1 MTGTV
6 HAAAGRLVQEAEALA
21 GVVVSAGDDELV
33 ALLPAAEAVARRLDR
48 LVVEAVATLQRRG
61 VFSERGYRST
71 VGALVDLVGWD
82 RFEAHRRVVAAEQV
96 CPRVGLDGAV
106 LPPRLPATAGVFVD
120 CLIGLRHVEVVTK
133 ILGSEAAGRLA
144 PEVWAGT
151 EEILAEHAGRHTP
164 AELHKFATQLITTLD
179 QDGPEPRDDPLPVNE
194 LFLTPAR
201 DGGGTITGRFGDA
214 ALWGAIT
221 TLIEAKTAPRS
232 SEDPRSTAQ
241 RRADALGEMCGY
253 VLTHGDLP
261 QTGGHRPTLTVTVTL
276 DDLEQRAREAVLD
289 LGGALTPAA
298 LRRLC
303 CDAAVVPVVLGS
315 AGQPLDVGR
324 ATRTIPD
331 GLRRAVAAR
340 DRGCAFP
347 GCDRPPSWAEV
358 HPVVEWQ
365 HGGPTEINNLV
376 MLCGRH
382 HRVLHE
388 SGWAVRIR
396 DGLPEFVPP
405 RWIDPDQHIRRKP
418 RVADVRRPG
427 TRPPDTRPGRS
438 SGAGPGRAAPG
449 PPRVAAGSGTTST
462 DGGGLE

>member
-1 MTGTV
+1 V
-6 HAAAGRLVQEAEALA
+6 HSAAGRVAEEADALA
-21 GVVVSAGDDELV
+21 AAVESAGDDELV

-48 LVVEAVATLQRRG
+48 LVVDTVAMLQRRG
-61 VFSERGYRST
+61 VFAERGYRST
-71 VGALVDLVGWD
+71 AGALADLAGWD
-82 RFEAHRRVVAAEQV
+82 RSEAHRRIAAAEQV
-96 CPRVGLDGAV
+96 CPRVGLDGGV
-106 LPPRLPATAGVFVD
+106 VPPRLPATAERSADGG
-120 CLIGLRHVEVVTK
+120 IGLRHVEVVTK
-133 ILGSEAAGRLA
+133 LLTGETARRLP
-144 PEVWAGT
+144 PEVWADAEG
-151 EEILAEHAGRHTP
+151 ILAEHAVLHTP
-164 AELHKFATQLITTLD
+164 AELHRFGNQLITALD
-179 QDGPEPRDDPLPVNE
+179 QDGPEPRDDPPPVNE
-194 LFLTPAR
+194 LFLAPSR
-201 DGGGTITGRFGDA
+201 DGGGTLTGRFGDA

-232 SEDPRSTAQ
+232 TEDPRSTAQ
-241 RRADALGEMCGY
+241 RRADALGEVCGY
-253 VLTHGDLP
+253 VLAHGDLP

-276 DDLEQRAREAVLD
+276 DDLERRARGAVLD
-289 LGGALTPAA
+289 LGGTLTPAA

-303 CDAAVVPVVLGS
+303 CDAAVVPVVMGG

-358 HPVVEWQ
+358 HHVVEWQ
-365 HGGPTEINNLV
+365 HGGPTEIDNLV

-388 SGWAVRIR
+388 SGWIVRIR

-405 RWIDPDQHIRRKP
+405 RWIDPDQHVRRKP
-418 RVADVRRPG
+418 PVADVRRPG

-438 SGAGPGRAAPG
+438 SGAGPGRGRPG
-449 PPRVAAGSGTTST
+449 TPRVADGAGTAAVDEG
-462 DGGGLE
+462 